1 MTVSQLHKAR
11 YAYIPRFPAI
21 LDEPIESIAMQKEQ
35 ETASIANAEEIQ
47 PLFPHIYGKPV
58 VHFVKGTAHIDKKPL
73 RVGTILSGGQAPGGH
88 NVIAG
93 LYDGLQKA
101 NPNSKLFGFLGG
113 PEGLVIGRAI

>member
-47 PLFPHIYGKPV
+47 PLFPHIYGSV
-58 VHFVKGTAHIDKKPL
+58 RDV
-73 RVGTILSGGQAPGGH
+73 
-88 NVIAG
+88 
-93 LYDGLQKA
+93 QKSKH
-101 NPNSKLFGFLGG
+101 PNKL
-113 PEGLVIGRAI
+113 PEP